1 MKICDEIS
9 YTITQSKPSPTVIRN
24 MKHLSDYN
32 FFDPEVLVCPYEF
45 YKLAQEE
52 APIMELPSPKAGA
65 KLFLV
70 TRYDL
75 VVEVLKNPK
84 VFSSNFSALLAGKEE
99 KDDELQKIS
108 AQGYPQMN
116 TLLTADPPEHERF
129 RSLVN
134 KAFTSSRVNKMS
146 DLIEQIVD
154 ELIDSFIDHSK
165 CEFISEFAVPL
176 PIKVIA
182 QQLGVPQ
189 ADLPKLK
196 QWSDAFIAR
205 LGHILSREQEIEC
218 ARDVVAFQHYF
229 RDVIESRQKQPQDDL
244 ITDLVQAKV
253 DGERSLRDVS
263 RPLDTAELLSI
274 IQQIL
279 VAGNETVTSAI
290 AGGMLL
296 LTNNQEQ
303 MKLLQADI
311 SLLDNFVEEVLRMES
326 PTAGMW
332 RVVIQDTKFG
342 DVDLKAGSLV
352 MVRFDAANR
361 DSIKFVEGERLDVC
375 RQNASN
381 HLSFGHGI
389 HFCLGAMLARKEMQ
403 IAYQRLLLRLK
414 DIRLAQDGYQY
425 LPNVLMRS
433 LKNLYIEFDK
443 AS

>member
-1 MKICDEIS
+1 MS
-9 YTITQSKPSPTVIRN
+9 QSKPLLTTIRS

-52 APIMELPSPKAGA
+52 APIMELPSPKTGA

-70 TRYDL
+70 THYDL
-75 VVEVLKNPK
+75 VIEILKDTR
-84 VFSSNFSALLAGKEE
+84 VFSSNFSTLLAGIEE
-99 KDDELQKIS
+99 NDQELQKIS
-108 AQGYPQMN
+108 DQGWPQMN

-134 KAFTSSRVNKMS
+134 KAFTSSRINKMR

-154 ELIDSFIDHSK
+154 QLIDSFIDRGK
-165 CEFISEFAVPL
+165 CEFVSEFALPL
-176 PIKVIA
+176 PLKVIA

-189 ADLPKLK
+189 ADLPNFK
-196 QWSDAFIAR
+196 QWSDSFIAR
-205 LGHILSREQEIEC
+205 LGQILSREQEIEC
-218 ARDVVAFQHYF
+218 AKDVVAFQHYF

-244 ITDLVQAKV
+244 ITDLAQAKV
-253 DGERSLRDVS
+253 DGERS
-263 RPLDTAELLSI
+263 LDTAELLSI

-279 VAGNETVTSAI
+279 VAGNETLTSAL

-296 LTNNQEQ
+296 LTNNKEQ
-303 MKLLQADI
+303 IGLLQTDI
-311 SLLDNFVEEVLRMES
+311 SLLENFVEEVLRMES

-332 RVVIQDTKFG
+332 RVVTQDTKLR

-352 MVRFDAANR
+352 MLRFDAANR
-361 DSIKFVEGERLDVC
+361 DSIKFIQGERLDV
-375 RQNASN
+375 RRHNASN

-403 IAYQRLLLRLK
+403 IAYGRLLIRLK
-414 DIRLAQDGYQY
+414 DIRLAQEGYQY
-425 LPNVLMRS
+425 LPNVLMRTV
-433 LKNLYIEFDK
+433 KHLYIEFDK
-443 AS
+443 VV

>member
-1 MKICDEIS
+1 
-9 YTITQSKPSPTVIRN
+9 

-45 YKLAQEE
+45 YKLAQEQ
-52 APIMELPSPKAGA
+52 APIMELPSPRREA

-75 VVEVLKNPK
+75 VLEILKDTR
-84 VFSSNFSALLAGKEE
+84 VFSSNFSTLLAGKEE
-99 KDDELQKIS
+99 QDDELQKILD
-108 AQGYPQMN
+108 QGWPQMN

-134 KAFTSSRVNKMS
+134 KAFTSARVNKMR

-154 ELIDSFIDHSK
+154 ELIDSFIAHSK
-165 CEFISEFAVPL
+165 CEFVSEFAVPL
-176 PIKVIA
+176 PLKVIS

-189 ADLPKLK
+189 THLPKLK

-205 LGHILSREQEIEC
+205 LGNTLSKEQQIEC
-218 ARDVVAFQHYF
+218 AKDVVAFQHYF

-244 ITDLVQAKV
+244 ITDLVEAKV
-253 DGERSLRDVS
+253 DGERS
-263 RPLDTAELLSI
+263 LDTAELLSI

-279 VAGNETVTSAI
+279 VAGNETVTNAL

-296 LTNNQEQ
+296 LTNNKEQ
-303 MKLLQADI
+303 MKLLQTDI
-311 SLLDNFVEEVLRMES
+311 SLLENFVEEVLRMES

-332 RVVIQDTKFG
+332 RVVTQDTKLAG
-342 DVDLKAGSLV
+342 VDLKAGSLV
-352 MVRFDAANR
+352 MIRFDAANR
-361 DSIKFVEGERLDVC
+361 DSIKFIEGERFDV
-375 RQNASN
+375 RRHNASN
-381 HLSFGHGI
+381 HLAFGHGI

-414 DIRLAQDGYQY
+414 DIRLAQEGYQY
-425 LPNVLMRS
+425 LPNVLMRT
-433 LKNLYIEFDK
+433 LKHLYIEFDK
-443 AS
+443 VA

>member
-1 MKICDEIS
+1 
-9 YTITQSKPSPTVIRN
+9 

-45 YKLAQEE
+45 YKLAQEQ
-52 APIMELPSPKAGA
+52 APIMELPSPRTEA

-75 VVEVLKNPK
+75 VIEILKDTRA
-84 VFSSNFSALLAGKEE
+84 FSSNFSTLLAGIEE
-99 KDDELQKIS
+99 QDPKLQKILD
-108 AQGYPQMN
+108 QGWPQMN

-134 KAFTSSRVNKMS
+134 KAFTSSRINKMR

-154 ELIDSFIDHSK
+154 ELIDSFIDRGK
-165 CEFISEFAVPL
+165 CEFVSEFAVPL
-176 PIKVIA
+176 PLKVIA

-189 ADLPKLK
+189 VDLPQFK
-196 QWSDAFIAR
+196 QWSDSFIAR
-205 LGHILSREQEIEC
+205 LGQILSPEQEIEC
-218 ARDVVAFQHYF
+218 AKDVVAFQHYF
-229 RDVIESRQKQPQDDL
+229 YEVMESRQKQPEDDL

-253 DGERSLRDVS
+253 DGERS
-263 RPLDTAELLSI
+263 LDTAELLSI

-279 VAGNETVTSAI
+279 VAGNETVTSAL
-290 AGGMLL
+290 AAGMLL
-296 LTNNQEQ
+296 LTNNKEQ
-303 MKLLQADI
+303 IPLVQTDI
-311 SLLDNFVEEVLRMES
+311 SLLENFVEEVLRMES

-332 RVVIQDTKFG
+332 RVVTEDTKLR

-352 MVRFDAANR
+352 MLRFDAANR
-361 DSIKFVEGERLDVC
+361 DSIKFIEGGRFDVR

-403 IAYQRLLLRLK
+403 IAYQRLLIRLK
-414 DIRLAQDGYQY
+414 DIRLAQEGYQY
-425 LPNVLMRS
+425 LPNLLMRT
-433 LKNLYIEFDK
+433 LKHLYIEFDK
-443 AS
+443 VS

>member
-1 MKICDEIS
+1 
-9 YTITQSKPSPTVIRN
+9 

-45 YKLAQEE
+45 YKLAQEQ
-52 APIMELPSPKAGA
+52 APIMELPSPRTEA

-75 VVEVLKNPK
+75 VIEILKDTR
-84 VFSSNFSALLAGKEE
+84 VFSSNFSTLLAGKEE
-99 KDDELQKIS
+99 QDDELQKILD
-108 AQGYPQMN
+108 QGWPQMN

-134 KAFTSSRVNKMS
+134 KAFTSSRINKMR

-154 ELIDSFIDHSK
+154 ELIDSFIAHSK
-165 CEFISEFAVPL
+165 CEFVSEFAVPL
-176 PIKVIA
+176 PLKVIA

-189 ADLPKLK
+189 AHLPRLK

-205 LGHILSREQEIEC
+205 LGNILSREQEIEC
-218 ARDVVAFQHYF
+218 AKDVVAFQHYF

-253 DGERSLRDVS
+253 DGERSL
-263 RPLDTAELLSI
+263 DTAELLSI

-279 VAGNETVTSAI
+279 VAGNETVTNAL

-296 LTNNQEQ
+296 LTNNREQ
-303 MKLLQADI
+303 MKLVQTDI
-311 SLLDNFVEEVLRMES
+311 SLLENFVEEVLRMES

-332 RVVIQDTKFG
+332 RVVTQDTKLA
-342 DVDLKAGSLV
+342 DVDLKAGFLV
-352 MVRFDAANR
+352 MIRFDAANR
-361 DSIKFVEGERLDVC
+361 DAIKFIEGERFDV
-375 RQNASN
+375 RRHNASN
-381 HLSFGHGI
+381 HLAFGHGI

-414 DIRLAQDGYQY
+414 DIRLAQEGYQY
-425 LPNVLMRS
+425 LPNVLMRT
-433 LKNLYIEFDK
+433 LKHLYIEFDNDSMK
-443 AS
+443 ST

>member
-1 MKICDEIS
+1 
-9 YTITQSKPSPTVIRN
+9 

-52 APIMELPSPKAGA
+52 APIMELPSPKAGT

-99 KDDELQKIS
+99 HDQELQEIS

-134 KAFTSSRVNKMS
+134 KAFSSSRVNKMG

-154 ELIDSFIDHSK
+154 EIIDSFIDHGK

-189 ADLPKLK
+189 ADLPKFK

-218 ARDVVAFQHYF
+218 AKDVVAFQHYF

-253 DGERSLRDVS
+253 DGERSL
-263 RPLDTAELLSI
+263 DTAELLSI

-279 VAGNETVTSAI
+279 VAGNETVTSAL

-311 SLLDNFVEEVLRMES
+311 SLVDNFVEEVLRMES

-332 RVVIQDTKFG
+332 RVVMQDTKIA
-342 DVDLKAGSLV
+342 DVDLQAGSLV

-361 DSIKFVEGERLDVC
+361 DSIKFIEGERLDVC

-414 DIRLAQDGYQY
+414 DIRLAKGGYQY

-433 LKNLYIEFDK
+433 LKHLYIEFDK